1 MITAI
6 AGLLSGIIAS
16 MGLGGGAVLLIYLVY
31 FENFSQLEAQGIN
44 ILFFIPIGILAL
56 IIYAFKKQIKLKVV
70 LPFSLFGLIGAALGF
85 WLSDII
91 PIEYLSKIFGGFLI
105 VSGLLGIFKRKRKP
119 E

>member
-16 MGLGGGAVLLIYLVY
+16 MGLGGGAVLLIYLIY
-31 FENFSQLEAQGIN
+31 FQDFSQLEAQGIN

-56 IIYAFKKQIKLKVV
+56 IIYAAKKQIKIKVV
-70 LPFSLFGLIGAALGF
+70 LPFALFGLIGAALGF

-91 PIEYLSKIFGGFLI
+91 PIDFLSKIFGGFLI
-105 VSGLLGIFKRKRKP
+105 VSGLMGIFKRRKP